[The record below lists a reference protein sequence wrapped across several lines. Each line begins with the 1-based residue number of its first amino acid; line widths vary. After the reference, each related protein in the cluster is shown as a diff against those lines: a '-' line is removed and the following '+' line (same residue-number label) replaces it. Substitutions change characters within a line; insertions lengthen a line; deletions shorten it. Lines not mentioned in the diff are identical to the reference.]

1 MKFRQAQM
9 FEYALSIFPE
19 RLSQNGATGLPT
31 YKIIWRV
38 GNELIVA
45 NTYQVNSSNTP
56 FTKHVRSDGEVIS
69 NTWAID
75 GEESDLYRTRKIWLD
90 NYGQPFDNPYAIYS
104 APSLLLS
111 ELVRHYSDLDVKE
124 NTGENILFNIK
135 YLKSNTELP
144 FLMIDP
150 NVELMPV
157 SLISEN

>member
-45 NTYQVNSSNTP
+45 NTYQVNSFNTP
-56 FTKHVRSDGEVIS
+56 FTKHVRSDGEVVS
-69 NTWAID
+69 DTWTVD
-75 GEESDLYRTRKIWLD
+75 GEDSDLYLTRKIWFD
-90 NYGQPFDNPYAIYS
+90 NYENPFNNPSEIYRT
-104 APSLLLS
+104 PSLLLS
-111 ELVRHYSDLDVKE
+111 ELVRYYSDLNVNE
-124 NTGENILFNIK
+124 NTEENILFNVK
-135 YLKSNTELP
+135 LLKSNTELP
-144 FLMIDP
+144 FLLVDSD
-150 NVELMPV
+150 VELVPV